1 MKFNRSSIIGFALVL
16 LIFSPGHAYAIPE
29 SEDQTDLSPEEI
41 AAAIANGDI
50 ATENAESDV
59 ENVPATFSSGNYV
72 FTTVGGNT
80 RYETSSKQALSAF
93 SSSNTVIVAG
103 GETFADSIAG
113 SGLAGALNAP
123 VLLVGASSLENST
136 KDALSKLA
144 PNHIIILGGTDVV
157 SASVEQQ
164 LKGYAP
170 QVTRISGASRFE
182 TQQEI
187 YSYGAKQGL
196 WPGDTAIVATA
207 MSFADALSVS
217 PVAYALK
224 APIVFVD
231 SSGNL
236 PSAQLESLR
245 QSGKTRFLIL
255 GGNDVV
261 TSKTEALLGGLGT
274 TKRLGGATRYETSRA
289 INDYAV
295 ANYGFSW
302 DGVAFSSGQKPW
314 DSLGGGSMQGSKR
327 KLLALLDNSGPKSS
341 VSAPV
346 SGKPSSMIY
355 LGGRDVYPNSF
366 KAQVAYSMGYP
377 ITEIQGFKVYIDAGH
392 GFESSGPG
400 TGFDPGAIGS
410 GYREVDL
417 AQELSDKVASI
428 LRNQYGLDVYV
439 NKSGWYKLRQTQASM
454 LDCGILVSIHFNA
467 GGGTGTESYVHSYN
481 AATGSTRLQAS
492 VHNKMVSTLGLPN
505 RGTKNMQLAVLSG
518 NLPATLLE
526 VAYIDKPSDISAYRS
541 RVDATASGIANGI
554 ANA

>member
-1 MKFNRSSIIGFALVL
+1 MKFNRSSIIAFALVL

-59 ENVPATFSSGNYV
+59 EDGPATFSSGNYV

-196 WPGDTAIVATA
+196 WTGDTAIVATA

-217 PVAYALK
+217 PVAYVLK

-261 TSKTEALLGGLGT
+261 TSRTEALLGGMGT
-274 TKRLGGATRYETSRA
+274 TRRLGGATRYETSRA

-314 DSLGGGSMQGSKR
+314 DSLGGGAMQGSKR
-327 KLLALLDNSGPKSS
+327 KLLALLDNNGPKSN

-346 SGKPSSMIY
+346 PGKPSSIIY

-492 VHNKMVSTLGLPN
+492 VHNKMVSSLELPN

-526 VAYIDKPSDISAYRS
+526 VAYIDKPSDISAYRN
-541 RVDATASGIANGI
+541 RIDATASGIANGI

>member
-196 WPGDTAIVATA
+196 WTGDTAIVATA

>member
-1 MKFNRSSIIGFALVL
+1 MKFNKSSIIAFALAI
-16 LIFSPGHAYAIPE
+16 LIFSPGQAYATPE
-29 SEDQTDLSPEEI
+29 SEDQNDLSSEEI
-41 AAAIANGDI
+41 AAAIANGYIETEDI
-50 ATENAESDV
+50 EPGTVDCPTPLADNS
-59 ENVPATFSSGNYV
+59 YV
-72 FTTVGGNT
+72 FTTVGGST
-80 RYETSSKQALSAF
+80 RYETSSLQALSAF
-93 SSSNTVIVAG
+93 SSASTVIVAG

-123 VLLVGASSLENST
+123 VLLVGPTWLENST
-136 KDALSKLA
+136 KDALSKLS

-157 SASVEQQ
+157 SASVENQ

-170 QVTRISGASRFE
+170 QVTRISGPSRFE
-182 TQQEI
+182 TQQAI
-187 YSYGAKQGL
+187 YNYGSQQGL
-196 WPGDTAIVATA
+196 WTGDTAIVSTA

-236 PSAQLESLR
+236 PSSQFESIR
-245 QSGKTRFLIL
+245 QSGKSHFLIL
-255 GGNDVV
+255 GGTDVV
-261 TSKTEALLGGLGT
+261 TSNVESLLNGIGS
-274 TKRLGGATRYETSRA
+274 TKRLGGTTRYETSRA

-295 ANYGFSW
+295 ANYGFNW

-314 DSLGGGSMQGSKR
+314 DSLGGGAMQGSKR
-327 KLLALLDNSGPKSS
+327 KLLALLDNTGPKSS

-366 KAQVAYSMGYP
+366 KAQIAYSMGYP
-377 ITEIQGFKVYIDAGH
+377 VTEIQGFRVYIDAGH

-417 AQELSDKVASI
+417 AQELSDKVASV

-439 NKSGWYKLRQTQASM
+439 NKSGWYKLRQAQASM
-454 LDCGILVSIHFNA
+454 LDCGVLVSIHFNA
-467 GGGTGTESYVHSYN
+467 GGGTGTESYVHSHN

-492 VHNKMVSTLGLPN
+492 VHNKMVSAIGLTN

-518 NLPATLLE
+518 KVPATLLE
-526 VAYIDKPSDISAYRS
+526 VAYIDRASDISTYRS
-541 RVDATASGIANGI
+541 RIDAAASGIADGI

>member
-1 MKFNRSSIIGFALVL
+1 MKFNRSSIIAAALAL
-16 LIFSPGHAYAIPE
+16 LIINPIQAQATPE
-29 SEDQTDLSPEEI
+29 VGDQSDLSPEEI

-50 ATENAESDV
+50 PLEGIEPNNEAPV
-59 ENVPATFSSGNYV
+59 ATFSNGSYA
-72 FTTVGGNT
+72 FTTVGGTT
-80 RYETSSKQALSAF
+80 RYETSALQALSAF
-93 SSSNTVIVAG
+93 PSASTVIVAG

-123 VLLVGASSLENST
+123 VLLVGPSWLENST

-157 SASVEQQ
+157 TSSVEQQ

-170 QVTRISGASRFE
+170 QVTRISGPSRFE
-182 TQQEI
+182 TQQAI
-187 YSYGAKQGL
+187 CNYGAQQGL
-196 WPGDTAIVATA
+196 WTGDTAIVATA

-236 PSAQLESLR
+236 PSAQLETIK
-245 QSGKTRFLIL
+245 QSGKKHFLIL

-261 TSKTEALLGGLGT
+261 SSKTEALLGGLGSA
-274 TKRLGGATRYETSRA
+274 KRLGGATRYETSRA

-302 DGVAFSSGQKPW
+302 EGVAFSSGQKPW
-314 DSLGGGSMQGSKR
+314 DSLGGGAMQGNKR
-327 KLLALLDNSGPKSS
+327 KLLALLDNNGPQASA
-341 VSAPV
+341 SAPV
-346 SGKPSSMIY
+346 PGKPTSMTY

-366 KAQVAYSMGYP
+366 KAQIAYSMGYP

-439 NKSGWYKLRQTQASM
+439 NKSGWYKLRQAQASM
-454 LDCGILVSIHFNA
+454 LDCGVLVSIHFNA
-467 GGGTGTESYVHSYN
+467 GGGSGSESYIHTYN
-481 AATGSTRLQAS
+481 AATGSARLQTS
-492 VHNKMVSTLGLPN
+492 VHNKMVSALGLSN

-518 NLPATLLE
+518 KVPATLLE
-526 VAYIDKPSDISAYRS
+526 IAYIDRPSDIITYRNKI
-541 RVDATASGIANGI
+541 DATASSIASGIAN
-554 ANA
+554 A